1 MHCLSQ
7 RRPARQ
13 NKAASEAKQNWRGN
27 SLNQPKP
34 LNRGGGIEGGI
45 GLAVARSPVFRFAAM
60 FRVCRPLAAVALV
73 AVFGSAVAADNT
85 RTLFRQAQELM
96 RQEQFAAAV
105 PLLEK
110 CVAAEQGNSKFHQWL
125 GRAVGLQAAQ
135 NGIVSGALSVRRVKA
150 ELEKAIELDPLN
162 LEARQDLAIMY
173 RAAPGFIGGSNA
185 KAAEQVAFIRRH
197 DPALASQL
205 EGDFLFADKKYGA
218 ALSSYQ
224 ESARLHRR
232 PMIEVRISLACQ
244 QKKDWTQAF
253 AALDRAQAL
262 DPNFPFALYQ
272 IGRTA
277 ALSGLELE
285 RGEQCLRTYI
295 AMPVREDLENPSIA
309 AAHFRLGNILEK
321 RADTAGART
330 EYETA
335 LRIDPKQKLAQEA
348 LAKLKR

>member
-1 MHCLSQ
+1 MRFRCRVSFI
-7 RRPARQ
+7 
-13 NKAASEAKQNWRGN
+13 AATFAI
-27 SLNQPKP
+27 SLGSVNAEDV
-34 LNRGGGIEGGI
+34 RD
-45 GLAVARSPVFRFAAM
+45 VFRK
-60 FRVCRPLAAVALV
+60 
-73 AVFGSAVAADNT
+73 
-85 RTLFRQAQELM
+85 AQELM

-110 CVAAEQGNSKFHQWL
+110 CVAAEQGNSRFHQWL
-125 GRAVGLQAAQ
+125 GRAVGLEAAR

-150 ELEKAIELDPLN
+150 ELEKAIELEPLN

-173 RAAPGFIGGSNA
+173 RAAPGLIGGSNA

-205 EGDFLFADKKYGA
+205 EGDFLFADKKYDV
-218 ALSSYQ
+218 ALSSYE
-224 ESARLHRR
+224 ESARLHPR
-232 PMIEVRISLACQ
+232 PMIHVRISLAYQ

-272 IGRTA
+272 VGRTA
-277 ALSGLELE
+277 ALSGLELD
-285 RGEQCLRTYI
+285 RGEQSLRTYI

-321 RADTAGART
+321 RGNTAGARI

-335 LRIDPKQKLAQEA
+335 LRIDPKQKLAREA

>member
-1 MHCLSQ
+1 MRFHSRVCFI
-7 RRPARQ
+7 
-13 NKAASEAKQNWRGN
+13 AATFAISMSWVSAEDVRD
-27 SLNQPKP
+27 
-34 LNRGGGIEGGI
+34 
-45 GLAVARSPVFRFAAM
+45 VFRK
-60 FRVCRPLAAVALV
+60 
-73 AVFGSAVAADNT
+73 
-85 RTLFRQAQELM
+85 AQELM

-110 CVAAEQGNSKFHQWL
+110 CVAAEQGNSRFHQWL
-125 GRAVGLQAAQ
+125 GRAVGLEAAR

-150 ELEKAIELDPLN
+150 EFEKAIELEPLN

-173 RAAPGFIGGSNA
+173 RAVPGFIGGSNA

-205 EGDFLFADKKYGA
+205 EGDFLFADKKYDA

-224 ESARLHRR
+224 ESARLHPR
-232 PMIEVRISLACQ
+232 PMIHVRISLAYQ
-244 QKKDWTQAF
+244 EKKDWTQAF

-262 DPNFPFALYQ
+262 DPNFAFALYQ
-272 IGRTA
+272 VGRTA
-277 ALSGLELE
+277 ALSGLELD

-321 RADTAGART
+321 RGNTAGARN

-335 LRIDPKQKLAQEA
+335 LKIDPKQKLAREA
-348 LAKLKR
+348 LAKMKR